1 MIAFMVPRAFF
12 IYLVRSKLNIK
23 NGTPIE
29 MRYLAIDYGTK
40 RTGLA
45 ICDAA
50 ETIAS
55 PLTVLE
61 GQKELLNRIVDIVK
75 AEKVEAI
82 VLGLPLNMTG
92 SESPQTKLVLNFA
105 EQLKDRLLIP
115 VHLQDERLSS
125 FGAEEKLAPADFTR
139 GKRKK
144 RVDAVAAAEI
154 LEAFLEQK
162 TTFNK
167 N

>member
-1 MIAFMVPRAFF
+1 
-12 IYLVRSKLNIK
+12 
-23 NGTPIE
+23 

-55 PLTVLE
+55 PLGVLH
-61 GQKELLNRIVDIVK
+61 GQKELLKKITEIVE
-75 AEKVEAI
+75 AENVEAI
-82 VLGLPLNMTG
+82 VLGLPLNMSG
-92 SESPQTKLVLNFA
+92 SESSQTKLVRKFA
-105 EQLKDRLLIP
+105 EQLKKHLSVP

-139 GKRKK
+139 GKIKK
-144 RVDAVAAAEI
+144 RIDAVAAAEI
-154 LEAFLEQK
+154 LEAFIEQK
-162 TTFNK
+162 RSEK
-167 N
+167 NN